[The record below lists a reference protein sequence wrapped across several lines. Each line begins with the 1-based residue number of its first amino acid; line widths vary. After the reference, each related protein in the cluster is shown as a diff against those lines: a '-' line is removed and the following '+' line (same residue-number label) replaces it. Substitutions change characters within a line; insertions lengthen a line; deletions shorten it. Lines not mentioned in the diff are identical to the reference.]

1 MVIYN
6 YVQVIPYAGML
17 FYFHSV
23 DFNRGLFL
31 EPCKETGR
39 KECPPLVEF
48 AELGKRGQEGIGTL
62 ERFGK
67 GENTGSVI
75 LRKE

>member
-1 MVIYN
+1 M
-6 YVQVIPYAGML
+6 IPYAGML

-23 DFNRGLFL
+23 DFNKDLFL

-48 AELGKRGQEGIGTL
+48 AELGKRGGDGN
-62 ERFGK
+62 FGK
-67 GENTGSVI
+67 IWKRRKYGLYHIGKGTNTC
-75 LRKE
+75 

>member
-1 MVIYN
+1 
-6 YVQVIPYAGML
+6 ML
-17 FYFHSV
+17 ECCFIIYFHSV
-23 DFNRGLFL
+23 NFNRSLFL

-48 AELGKRGQEGIGTL
+48 ADLGKRGERGMGTL

-67 GENTGSVI
+67 GENMGSII
-75 LRKE
+75 LGKE